1 MRLKIE
7 PVKKGSLN
15 VASLKNSAS
24 LAAKTQVVQ
33 SGREQ
38 YAYRRF
44 GKRSGLPLVLLQHF
58 TGTLDNWDPALTD
71 ELAEHRD
78 IILFDNAGIGGSSG
92 TVPDTMAA
100 MADHVT
106 AFLDAMEIPRVD
118 ILGFSL
124 GGCLAQ
130 IVALNQP
137 GAVRRMLLI
146 GTAPEGGEDIMHLN
160 KPEIAGVLNDRSLKG
175 YEPLAKIFFAP
186 STTSLS
192 AGQEFVARVTARTTD
207 PDRPSGPEVAAQQM
221 KAFQAWEAQ
230 RDDRFGKL
238 KNIKQ
243 PCLVIHG
250 ALDTMIGS
258 MNGYWLARCLP
269 NAVLLMYPDSAHGV
283 LFQYHAAVAAA
294 TCRFLD
300 DQSDRAML

>member
-1 MRLKIE
+1 M
-7 PVKKGSLN
+7 S
-15 VASLKNSAS
+15 SLKSSAS
-24 LAAKTQVVQ
+24 LAAKTEVVQ
-33 SGREQ
+33 SGKER

-44 GKRSGLPLVLLQHF
+44 GKGSDLPLLLLQHF

-100 MADHVT
+100 MADHVN
-106 AFLDAMEIPRVD
+106 AFLDAMKLPRVD
-118 ILGFSL
+118 FLGFSL

-137 GAVRRMLLI
+137 DRVRRMLLI

-160 KPEIAGVLNDRSLKG
+160 KPEIADVLNDHSLKG

-186 STTSLS
+186 SATSLS
-192 AGQEFVARVTARTTD
+192 AGKEFVARVTARTTD
-207 PDRPSGPEVAAQQM
+207 QDRPSGPEVAGQQM

-238 KNIKQ
+238 KNIKH

-250 ALDTMIGS
+250 ALDTMIS
-258 MNGYWLARCLP
+258 SINGYWLARYLP
-269 NAVLLMYPDSAHGV
+269 NAVLLIYPDSAHGV
-283 LFQYHAAVAAA
+283 LFQYHTAVAEAA
-294 TCRFLD
+294 CRFLD